1 MRQVS
6 NREILKQDSFVLMEK
21 YLVCDDASMPYPRTC
36 AHQGFNTIAP
46 HNSLP
51 AYGTAIA
58 LGADEIEFDLWTTK
72 DGEIVSIH
80 DSTIDRVSNGTGCV
94 WEHTYE
100 ELLQYDFGVKKSER
114 FKGLKIPRFEDI
126 LQKFARHAIMNIHIK
141 TRGADTEYPV
151 KDMEKIVSLIRK
163 YGCENHVY
171 FMCGNDVTLKQ
182 FKTYAPDIHV
192 CVGAG
197 KSAWKIVD
205 RAIELGAEKVQLFK
219 PHFDKAMIDKA
230 HDHGII
236 CNVFYSDDELSC
248 REYLEMG
255 VDTILTNDYFSI
267 SQIVNEYKNKNLE
280 G

>member
-1 MRQVS
+1 
-6 NREILKQDSFVLMEK
+6 MEK
-21 YLVCDDASMPYPRTC
+21 YLVFDDASMPYPRTC

-51 AYGTAIA
+51 AYGAAIA
-58 LGADEIEFDLWTTK
+58 LGADEIEFDLWATK

-80 DSTIDRVSNGTGCV
+80 DSTIDRVSNGTGYV

-114 FKGLKIPRFEDI
+114 FKGLKIPRLEDI

-141 TRGADTEYPV
+141 TRGSDTEYPV

-163 YGCENHVY
+163 YGCEHHVY

-182 FKTYAPDIHV
+182 FKTYAPDIHI

-197 KSAWKIVD
+197 KSPWKIVD
-205 RAIELGAEKVQLFK
+205 RAIEIGAEKVQLFK
-219 PHFDKAMIDKA
+219 PHFDKAMIEKA
-230 HDHGII
+230 HNNGII
-236 CNVFYSDDELSC
+236 CNVFCSDDELSC